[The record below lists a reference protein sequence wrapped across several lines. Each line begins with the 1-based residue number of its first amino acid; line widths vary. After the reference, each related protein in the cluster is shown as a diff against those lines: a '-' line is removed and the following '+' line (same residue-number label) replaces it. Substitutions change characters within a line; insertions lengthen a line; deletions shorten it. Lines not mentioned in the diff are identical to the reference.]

1 VTAGATAD
9 VDVDA
14 PVVALR
20 GVGKSWSDVPLFAGF
35 DLDVRPATF
44 TVLVGPSG
52 SGKTTVLTILA
63 EWTKPDAGTVEWRDG
78 FTAEERARWRHVAVL
93 PQTIGLLPELSLLEN
108 VALALRLDGV
118 ETDGAVAEAM
128 AMLDVLA
135 LGPLAG
141 RLATEVS
148 LGQQQRAA
156 LARAAVMKPDLLLAD
171 EPTSH
176 QDPQTARLVMGL
188 FRQLTETGTACV
200 VASHDPAVHAAGD
213 TIVFVQKPVAS
224 GGFLPKQG
232 LP

>member
-1 VTAGATAD
+1 MTAGAMVDT
-9 VDVDA
+9 DVDA

-20 GVGKSWSDVPLFAGF
+20 GVGKSWSDIPLFAGF
-35 DLDVRPATF
+35 DLDVRPGTF

-63 EWTKPDAGTVEWRDG
+63 EWTRPDAGTIEWRDG
-78 FTAEERARWRHVAVL
+78 FTAEQRARWRHVAVL

-108 VALALRLDGV
+108 VALPLRLDGV
-118 ETDGAVAEAM
+118 ATDEAVAEAL

-135 LGPLAG
+135 IAPLAG

-156 LARAAVMKPDLLLAD
+156 LARAAVMRPDLLLAD

-200 VASHDPAVHAAGD
+200 VASHDPAVHAASD
-213 TIVFVQKPVAS
+213 TIVFVQQTPEIE
-224 GGFLPKQG
+224 GFLHKQG